1 VHKNDSQLEW
11 KLAYPWEP
19 ISNKSIWDKL
29 HLDWQLIVCML
40 CVFCLSM
47 LVLYSAKLEIAVIQ
61 KQAIR
66 VVLAAVVMVI
76 AAQLPP
82 RFYSMLAPWLYF
94 STLFMLFAV
103 LIFGDVSKG
112 GQRWLDLK
120 IIRFQP
126 AELMKLAVPLMAA
139 RYLSYHVLPPRFIN
153 LIVPSIIILLPVALI
168 ALQPDLGTAILVAS
182 SGILV
187 IFFAGISWRFI
198 FTSCISLA
206 CLAPIFWSM
215 LHNYQRQRIITML
228 SPESDRLGS
237 GYQIIQS
244 KIAIGSGG
252 LYGKG
257 WLNGTQSQ
265 LEFLPERTTDFIF
278 AVFSEE
284 FGFVGILTLLILY
297 ALLILRGLY
306 IGMQAQDTF
315 YRLIAGSLSMSLF
328 VYVFVNIGMVSGI
341 LPVVG
346 IPLPLVSYGGTSL
359 VTILI
364 SFGIIM
370 SIGTH
375 RNLLSK

>member
-1 VHKNDSQLEW
+1 
-11 KLAYPWEP
+11 
-19 ISNKSIWDKL
+19 
-29 HLDWQLIVCML
+29 
-40 CVFCLSM
+40 
-47 LVLYSAKLEIAVIQ
+47 
-61 KQAIR
+61 
-66 VVLAAVVMVI
+66 
-76 AAQLPP
+76 
-82 RFYSMLAPWLYF
+82 
-94 STLFMLFAV
+94 MLFAV